1 MTTTAI
7 NRLADACAALG
18 EDEQARAQ
26 IVRAC
31 LDAEK
36 RLARIDFNVRDE
48 VTGPLVDAL
57 HAHIDSVSVELAD
70 GIVVEVKYRSKIA
83 RDIVMRDVARPD
95 HVFEP
100 QTTKLLLHLA
110 SHAKNVLIGGAY
122 AGDHAVLVAKQI
134 AKDGGIVHGFEPN
147 DEQMEMLQ
155 KNVKR
160 NGLSNVK
167 FEADA
172 LWDKAGVRL
181 GLVGS
186 DAFAS
191 VAPVESGGFMTTT
204 IDEYGRKAGIA
215 NLDVIMLDI
224 EGSELR
230 ALQGAQGFLS
240 QPVGKAPAIIYEV
253 NRGYVDW
260 SNGLDRTDIVEFLAK
275 HGYTSYCVRDYQ
287 TNIRVDGPVE
297 LVPVDDVYLAGPPH
311 GFNMLAVKENVDLKP
326 PFYRMTPGLSP
337 KLLSHRDPALH
348 SPGGH
353 G

>member
-1 MTTTAI
+1 MTTTAS

-18 EDEQARAQ
+18 SDDEARAH

-36 RLARIDFNVRDE
+36 HLARIGFNVRDE

-57 HAHIDSVSVELAD
+57 HANIDSISVELAD
-70 GIVVEVKYRSKIA
+70 GTIVEVKYRSKIA

-100 QTTKLLLHLA
+100 QTTKLLLHL
-110 SHAKNVLIGGAY
+110 SKNAKNVLIGGAY

-134 AKDGGIVHGFEPN
+134 SKDGGVVHGFEPN
-147 DEQMEMLQ
+147 DEQMQMLQ
-155 KNVKR
+155 KNVAR

-172 LWDKAGVRL
+172 LWDIADVRL
-181 GLVGS
+181 GLVGI

-191 VAPVESGGFMTTT
+191 VAPVETGGFMTTT
-204 IDEYGRKAGIA
+204 IDAYGRKADIA
-215 NLDVIMLDI
+215 RLDVIMLDI

-230 ALQGAQGFLS
+230 ALQGAAGYLS
-240 QPVGKAPAIIYEV
+240 QPAGQAPAIIYEV

-260 SNGLDRTDIVEFLAK
+260 SNGMDKTDIVEFLAQ
-275 HGYTSYCVRDYQ
+275 HDYTSYCVRDYQ
-287 TNIRVDGPVE
+287 TNILVNGPVE
-297 LVPVDDVYLAGPPH
+297 LVPLDDVYLTGPPH
-311 GFNMLAVKENVDLKP
+311 GFNMLAVKKNVELKP

-337 KLLSHRDPALH
+337 KLLSHRDPLLH
-348 SPGGH
+348 SPGGPA
-353 G
+353 

>member
-1 MTTTAI
+1 MMTDSK
-7 NRLADACAALG
+7 RLADACAALG
-18 EDEQARAQ
+18 NDEDARAL

-31 LDAEK
+31 LNAEK
-36 RLARIDFNVRDE
+36 RLARIDYNVRDE

-57 HAHIDSVSVELAD
+57 HANIDSVSVELAD
-70 GIVVEVKYRSKIA
+70 GTVVEVKYRSKIA

-110 SHAKNVLIGGAY
+110 KHAKNVLIGGAY
-122 AGDHAVLVAKQI
+122 AGDHAVLVAKLI
-134 AKDGGIVHGFEPN
+134 AKDGGVVHGFEPN
-147 DEQMEMLQ
+147 DEQMEMLH
-155 KNVKR
+155 KNVGR

-167 FEADA
+167 FVADA
-172 LWDKAGVRL
+172 LWDTPDVRL

-191 VAPVESGGFMTTT
+191 VAPVETGGFMTTT
-204 IDEYGRKAGIA
+204 IDAYGRKAGIA
-215 NLDVIMLDI
+215 HLDVIMLDI

-230 ALQGAQGFLS
+230 ALQGAAGYLS
-240 QPVGKAPAIIYEV
+240 QPAGQAPAIIYEV

-260 SNGLDRTDIVEFLAK
+260 TKGLDTTDIVAFLAK
-275 HGYTSYCVRDYQ
+275 NGYTSYCVRDYQ

-297 LVPVDDVYLAGPPH
+297 LVPVTDVYLSGPPH

-337 KLLSHRDPALH
+337 KLLSHRDPKLH
-348 SPGGH
+348 SPGGPA
-353 G
+353 